1 MQPFGFAMSSTGG
14 RAALCL
20 AVLLDA
26 CVVAVATGAWSVGY
40 GHGLAAPLAAWGAA
54 GVACAAA
61 LAVAVALA
69 YASLRRTFIGG
80 VRRMIDRE
88 LEVERLVATFR
99 TLRSPPELL
108 GDDLPSGRSC
118 ALHDPASVP
127 VARRLAAPALS
138 RVAVRA

>member
-1 MQPFGFAMSSTGG
+1 MQPFGFAMPSTGG
-14 RAALCL
+14 RAAPGL
-20 AVLLDA
+20 ALLLDA
-26 CVVAVATGAWSVGY
+26 CVVAVATGAWSMGY

-54 GVACAAA
+54 GVPCAAA

-69 YASLRRTFIGG
+69 YASLRRTFICGA
-80 VRRMIDRE
+80 RRMIDRE

-99 TLRSPPELL
+99 TLRSRPELP
-108 GDDLPSGRSC
+108 GDDLSGGRSC

-127 VARRLAAPALS
+127 VTRRLAAPALS